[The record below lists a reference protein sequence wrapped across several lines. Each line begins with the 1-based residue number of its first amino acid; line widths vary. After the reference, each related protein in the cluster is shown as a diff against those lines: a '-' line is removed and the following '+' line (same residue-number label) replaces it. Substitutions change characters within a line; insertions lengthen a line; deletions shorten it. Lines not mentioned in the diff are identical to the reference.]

1 MTEHEAK
8 TAMIEKALTDAGFRV
23 VSYGGGLIVKLGRFI
38 CINEVETALAQAGFE
53 CCQFSVF
60 RIGRSDIGV
69 RAI

>member
-8 TAMIEKALTDAGFRV
+8 TELIADALKDAGFRV
-23 VSYGGGLIVKLGRFI
+23 VGYGSSMIVTIGRFI
-38 CINEVETALAQAGFE
+38 CKSEVETALDQAGFE